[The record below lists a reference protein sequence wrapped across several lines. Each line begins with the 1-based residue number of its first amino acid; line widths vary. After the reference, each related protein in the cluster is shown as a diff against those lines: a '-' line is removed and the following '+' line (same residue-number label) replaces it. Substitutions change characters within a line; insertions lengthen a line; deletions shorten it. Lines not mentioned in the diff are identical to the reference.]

1 MTVENIFLVGTVLS
15 GAVSAICWWRS
26 ATVELAAPPGV
37 KGQGAAWGGP
47 IWSKNESGSPIDLL
61 ATLRL
66 QSRWNRYGALAAC
79 VAARFAIAK
88 EVSAALST

>member
-1 MTVENIFLVGTVLS
+1 MTVETVFLAGTVLS
-15 GAVSAICWWRS
+15 GAISAFCWWRS
-26 ATVELAAPPGV
+26 ATVEIAAPQGV
-37 KGQGAAWGGP
+37 KGEGAAWGGP

-79 VAARFAIAK
+79 IAALFAIAK
-88 EVSAALST
+88 EVSTALST